1 MSLSTKEREKHVLEC
16 LGQNKS
22 YREIQ
27 ALFHISPREISSIV
41 QKAKEKNDKEE
52 EKKLHRT
59 ITSKAYKLFAKG
71 KDPLHVVTTLG
82 IEASEA
88 KKLYMDYLD
97 LKGYHNIADLLQQ
110 FDRQTI
116 RNFSKSYTTN
126 DNRIDEKKLME
137 AISISSSLPKIKEE
151 YNTKSSQLRLLKEQ
165 IKLLQEQIDYFS
177 SRNKFLIDKNLE
189 LQDGL
194 NLNLIWNKI
203 KEYSIEMLK
212 RKDPHIRSSIMTILK
227 IIKNDPEKEILINN
241 NNNNLHFS
249 DQKISKIVAKFNDA
263 ISETIVNSIINSNN
277 NNNYNYNYETYNSQ
291 EKV

>member
-1 MSLSTKEREKHVLEC
+1 
-16 LGQNKS
+16 
-22 YREIQ
+22 
-27 ALFHISPREISSIV
+27 
-41 QKAKEKNDKEE
+41 
-52 EKKLHRT
+52 
-59 ITSKAYKLFAKG
+59 
-71 KDPLHVVTTLG
+71 
-82 IEASEA
+82 
-88 KKLYMDYLD
+88 MDYLD

-194 NLNLIWNKI
+194 NLNLIRNKI

-227 IIKNDPEKEILINN
+227 IIKDDPEKEILINN